1 MGQPA
6 SPTKPKVSNSAKPL
20 SPGSNYP
27 TTKNIQTQGN
37 GFGTFLQKFQT
48 VSGKSKYG
56 MPIFLPNGNVNPAYL
71 AAERKDQAAVKAAS
85 KPQSPPSTLEKLT
98 EAGKLFVF
106 DPKMSMMCGMNI
118 CFGISAAYMNGMVTG
133 PVVTYYLGSGYGGY
147 LLSLTA
153 VIAAMVSVPN
163 TLKLVPASSK
173 PYFMI
178 VGPACFALIGLL
190 PLLSGYDG
198 WLGGKGLL
206 VLYVLQGVGRGVWE
220 ATNKACF
227 LSYFGHVKDKGVI
240 GSNIIIQNGGASAI
254 AFFMNAYSDA
264 SPKLSD
270 CQEAGNCPVY
280 AQEAWAVLVFSLLA
294 IVGFLGASV
303 LHSKDVHT
311 WSGALGVAKNEE
323 ESNELSTQFK

>member
-1 MGQPA
+1 MG
-6 SPTKPKVSNSAKPL
+6 SHRCD
-20 SPGSNYP
+20 G
-27 TTKNIQTQGN
+27 
-37 GFGTFLQKFQT
+37 
-48 VSGKSKYG
+48 
-56 MPIFLPNGNVNPAYL
+56 
-71 AAERKDQAAVKAAS
+71 
-85 KPQSPPSTLEKLT
+85 
-98 EAGKLFVF
+98 F
-106 DPKMSMMCGMNI
+106 DPQDVDDVRHEHLLRHFCRVHERHGHRPRCHLLFRIRLWWLPPIPHSSHRCDG
-118 CFGISAAYMNGMVTG
+118 FDPQYPQTG
-133 PVVTYYLGSGYGGY
+133 SC
-147 LLSLTA
+147 
-153 VIAAMVSVPN
+153 
-163 TLKLVPASSK
+163 SSK

-270 CQEAGNCPVY
+270 CQAAGNCPVY